1 MEVPTFDA
9 HTEAQTEAHDA
20 RKTRSRILSSVV
32 ARRRL
37 EEYRRLTHGQIDRL
51 ATRGDPEASTDEQQP
66 SGGELDALSANIDDS
81 LDAAE
86 VDAYF
91 AHEAEKEEEEEPFA
105 PLPASGD
112 LPRFGESAAMQAR
125 IEACDSSVPPDWFA
139 ASASAHTTG
148 GGGRSLRLKRRTARV
163 PEEATH
169 TQEQEQEKEQ
179 QEAGPRTYTV
189 LGYTGC
195 RFHEAAIRR
204 LVSLSGSGVEIE
216 IEKATFAPDEFRD
229 VVLPRERARPGAPEA
244 MRAHR
249 TSPLVYVRGP
259 DGRLDYIGGHD
270 DLVAHLAA

>member
-1 MEVPTFDA
+1 MEGPTFDA
-9 HTEAQTEAHDA
+9 HTEAQTEAQTDA
-20 RKTRSRILSSVV
+20 RRTGSRILSSVV

-37 EEYRRLTHGQIDRL
+37 EEYRRLTRGQVDRL
-51 ATRGDPEASTDEQQP
+51 ATRGDPEAPTDERP
-66 SGGELDALSANIDDS
+66 SAGELDALSANIDDS

-91 AHEAEKEEEEEPFA
+91 AHEAEEKEEPFA

-112 LPRFGESAAMQAR
+112 LPRFGESAALQAR
-125 IEACDSSVPPDWFA
+125 IEACDSSVPPDWF
-139 ASASAHTTG
+139 SASAHA
-148 GGGRSLRLKRRTARV
+148 GGGRSLRLRRRTAR
-163 PEEATH
+163 ATQERE
-169 TQEQEQEKEQ
+169 QEQEQEREQ
-179 QEAGPRTYTV
+179 EPDAGPRTYTV

-216 IEKATFAPDEFRD
+216 VEKGTFAPDEFRD

-259 DGRLDYIGGHD
+259 DGRLEYVGGHD
-270 DLVAHLAA
+270 ELAAHLAA